1 MIAKRVKRTKA
12 TSDFARLGCYIMAAK
27 TEAAAQLWTRTA
39 DYILDA
45 KGGGE
50 KLAWSRIT
58 NCTSDEP
65 GWAIREI
72 LVTQERNKRAKGDK
86 TYHLI
91 VSFPEGE
98 VPTRAQ
104 LEDIEDTLCAGIG
117 YAEHQRISAAH
128 TNTQH
133 FHIHIAINRVHPHT
147 LRCVEPFYDHPTL
160 FRLCRGLE
168 QKHGLQLHPMDGPTL
183 PGRPGDMEAHSG
195 EASFL
200 RWVKETAGAELVEG
214 AAKAASWGELHAVLE
229 RYGLAI
235 RPKGAGLAIV
245 QEATGLGVK
254 ASSVDRSLSAKS
266 LTKRLGAYEPP
277 PMAAQRRPNGDSL
290 QGGAETARFVTSAP
304 ASDPTPPGPRYQR
317 VPLHRHG
324 NSKALYEEYQ
334 SQREALLKAR
344 AAQRAAQR
352 QVQAEHAKEL
362 AGWYAAQR
370 AGIKRSPV
378 LTAAERRHAY
388 TMLALQRRAD
398 AAAWRQERSR
408 LRQGAAEQGLPTW
421 QEFLTAEASRGN
433 EVAVAVLRSRSRRQR
448 GMAENLLTAADA
460 DVARH
465 IVYERLRPKAG
476 RDGALVYRVEDG
488 GVVSDEATRV
498 RVTEVTTGAAFLALS
513 LADDRFRGRALVVEG
528 SQEFR
533 TQVAQLAAMKG
544 LEVRFADPEL
554 ERERARMVQPMTQAE
569 GSTSITDFISRR
581 NNRRET
587 VTSIDYTR
595 LWTAS
600 DAGPVVYQ
608 GRRRLQDGAEVVLLH
623 RGGETLVKPV
633 TPAQAAKASTWRV
646 GQTVELDYQGRL
658 LSPSRGRKR

>member
-1 MIAKRVKRTKA
+1 MIAKRVRRTAA
-12 TSDFARLGCYIMAAK
+12 TSDFARLGRYIMAAK
-27 TEAAAQLWTRTA
+27 TETAAQLWTRTA

-58 NCTSDEP
+58 NCHSEEP

-72 LVTQERNKRAKGDK
+72 LATQDRNKRSKGDK
-86 TYHLI
+86 SYHLI

-98 VPTRAQ
+98 EPTRAQ

-117 YAEHQRISAAH
+117 FAEHQRISAAH
-128 TNTQH
+128 SNTQH
-133 FHIHIAINRVHPHT
+133 FHLHIAINRVHPRSF
-147 LRCVEPFYDHPTL
+147 RCIEPFYDYKEL
-160 FRLCRGLE
+160 FRLCRALE

-183 PGRPGDMEAHSG
+183 AGRPGDFEAHAG

-200 RWVKETAGAELVEG
+200 RWVKETAGAELVEE
-214 AAKAASWGELHAVLE
+214 AAKAASWGELHVVLE
-229 RYGLAI
+229 RHGLAI
-235 RPKGAGLAIV
+235 RRKGAGLVIV
-245 QEATGLGVK
+245 QEGTGLGVK

-277 PMAAQRRPNGDSL
+277 AAPAQRRPTGDAS
-290 QGGAETARFVTSAP
+290 QGGGEAARFVTSAP
-304 ASDPTPPGPRYQR
+304 AGDPTQPGRSYQR

-324 NSKALYEEYQ
+324 NSKALYQEYQ
-334 SQREALLKAR
+334 AQREALLKAR
-344 AAQRAAQR
+344 VAQRAAQR
-352 QVQAEHAKEL
+352 QAQANHAKEL
-362 AGWYAAQR
+362 AAWYAARR
-370 AGIKRSPV
+370 AEIKRSPV

-388 TMLALQRRAD
+388 TMLAHQRRAD
-398 AAAWRQERSR
+398 AVAWRQEQA
-408 LRQGAAEQGLPTW
+408 RQCQQAAGQSLPTW

-448 GMAENLLTAADA
+448 RMAENLLTATDA

-488 GVVSDEATRV
+488 GVVSDEATQV

-528 SQEFR
+528 TDAFK

-554 ERERARMVQPMTQAE
+554 EQKRAQFAERMTQAE
-569 GSTSITDFISRR
+569 GSTSIADFISQR
-581 NNRRET
+581 NSRREV

-595 LWTAS
+595 LWTAN

-646 GQTVELDYQGRL
+646 GQTVELDSRGRL

>member
-12 TSDFARLGCYIMAAK
+12 TSDFARLGRYILAAK

-50 KLAWSRIT
+50 KLAWSCIT

-133 FHIHIAINRVHPHT
+133 FHIHIAINRVHPRT

-160 FRLCRGLE
+160 FRLCRALE

-214 AAKAASWGELHAVLE
+214 AVKAASWGELHAVLE
-229 RYGLAI
+229 RYGLVI

-245 QEATGLGVK
+245 QEAIGLGVK

-266 LTKRLGAYEPP
+266 LTKRLGAYEPSQ
-277 PMAAQRRPNGDSL
+277 AQNQRRPSV
-290 QGGAETARFVTSAP
+290 A
-304 ASDPTPPGPRYQR
+304 ASDGAQGDTPAQLGHGYQR
-317 VPLHRHG
+317 VPLLRHG
-324 NSKALYEEYQ
+324 NSEGLYQEYKA
-334 SQREALLKAR
+334 QREALLKAR
-344 AAQRAAQR
+344 AAQQAALR
-352 QVQAEHAKEL
+352 QAQAEHAKEL
-362 AGWYAAQR
+362 AAWYAARR
-370 AGIKRSPV
+370 AEIKRSPV
-378 LTAAERRHAY
+378 LTAVERRHAY
-388 TMLALQRRAD
+388 TMLAHQRRAD
-398 AAAWRQERSR
+398 ATARRQEQA
-408 LRQGAAEQGLPTW
+408 RQRQQVAGQGLPRW
-421 QEFLTAEASRGN
+421 QDFLTAEASRGN
-433 EVAVAVLRSRSRRQR
+433 EMAVAVLRSRSRRQR
-448 GMAENLLTAADA
+448 RMAETLLTAADA

-465 IVYERLRPKAG
+465 IVYERLRPNAG
-476 RDGALVYRVEDG
+476 KDGSLVYRVEDG
-488 GVVSDEATRV
+488 GVVSDEATQV
-498 RVTEVTTGAAFLALS
+498 RVTEVTAGATFLALS
-513 LADDRFRGRALVVEG
+513 LADDRFRGQALVVEG
-528 SQEFR
+528 SDAFK
-533 TQVAQLAAMKG
+533 TQVAQLAAVKG

-554 ERERARMVQPMTQAE
+554 ERERARMAKPMTQAE
-569 GSTSITDFISRR
+569 GSTSVTAFISRR
-581 NNRRET
+581 NNRREI

-595 LWTAS
+595 LWTPS

-646 GQTVELDYQGRL
+646 GQTVELNSGGRL

>member
-1 MIAKRVKRTKA
+1 M
-12 TSDFARLGCYIMAAK
+12 SGH
-27 TEAAAQLWTRTA
+27 TRTA

-58 NCTSDEP
+58 NCHSEEP
-65 GWAIREI
+65 GWAIRE
-72 LVTQERNKRAKGDK
+72 LLATQDRNTRSKGDK
-86 TYHLI
+86 SYHLI

-117 YAEHQRISAAH
+117 FAEHQRISAAH
-128 TNTQH
+128 SNTKH
-133 FHIHIAINRVHPHT
+133 FHLHIAINRVHPRSF
-147 LRCVEPFYDHPTL
+147 RCIEPFYDYKEL
-160 FRLCRGLE
+160 FKLCRALE

-183 PGRPGDMEAHSG
+183 PGRPGDLEAHAG

-214 AAKAASWGELHAVLE
+214 AVKAANWGELHAVLE

-266 LTKRLGAYEPP
+266 LTKRLGVYEPP
-277 PMAAQRRPNGDSL
+277 
-290 QGGAETARFVTSAP
+290 SAP
-304 ASDPTPPGPRYQR
+304 TQRQLNGVAGDGAQVSTPAQPGRGYQR

-324 NSKALYEEYQ
+324 DSKALYAQYQ
-334 SQREALLKAR
+334 AQREALLKAR

-352 QVQAEHAKEL
+352 QAQAEHAKEL
-362 AGWYAAQR
+362 AGWYAAR
-370 AGIKRSPV
+370 RTEIKRSPV

-388 TMLALQRRAD
+388 TMLAHQRRAD
-398 AAAWRQERSR
+398 TAAWRQERSR
-408 LRQGAAEQGLPTW
+408 QRQGAAELGLPTW

-433 EVAVAVLRSRSRRQR
+433 EGAVAVLRSRSRRQHR
-448 GMAENLLTAADA
+448 MAETLLTAADA

-476 RDGALVYRVEDG
+476 KDGALVYRVEDG
-488 GVVSDEATRV
+488 GVVSDEATQV
-498 RVTEVTTGAAFLALS
+498 RVTEITAGAAFLALS
-513 LADDRFRGRALVVEG
+513 LADDRFRGQALVVEG
-528 SQEFR
+528 TDAFKA
-533 TQVAQLAAMKG
+533 QVVQLAAMKG
-544 LEVRFADPEL
+544 LDVRFADPEL
-554 ERERARMVQPMTQAE
+554 ERERAQLADRITQTE
-569 GSTSITDFISRR
+569 GSTSLSDFISRR
-581 NNRRET
+581 NRKREA
-587 VTSIDYTR
+587 VTSIDHTR
-595 LWTAS
+595 LWMAS

-608 GRRRLQDGAEVVLLH
+608 GRRRLPDGAEVVLLH

-646 GQTVELDYQGRL
+646 GQTVEMDSRGRL